1 MKSTVE
7 KIMTT
12 RVVAVHRG
20 ASFKEMAARLRQE
33 RVSAFPVV
41 DDDGRVVG
49 IVSESDLLPKETLD
63 AGWAA
68 GLPEMTSRV
77 LGQADQEKAESVTAG
92 QLMTEPAV
100 TAAPGD
106 TVEHAARQMY
116 AHRVKRLPVTD
127 ASGRL
132 VGIISRADVLSVFD
146 RPDGEIRREIT
157 ENVILDEL
165 RADPG
170 HFTVTAENGIVTLE
184 GTPET
189 AELGRAVVARARH
202 VEGVVAVRDRLRYP
216 PS

>member
-77 LGQADQEKAESVTAG
+77 LGQADQQKAESVTAG

-116 AHRVKRLPVTD
+116 THRVKRLPVTD
-127 ASGRL
+127 AAGRL
-132 VGIISRADVLSVFD
+132 VGIISRTDVLSVFD

-157 ENVILDEL
+157 ENLIPNEL

-170 HFTVTAENGIVTLE
+170 QFTVTVENGIVTLE

-202 VEGVVAVRDRLRYP
+202 VEGVVAVRDRLSYP

>member
-20 ASFKEMAARLRQE
+20 ASFKEMAARMRQE

-49 IVSESDLLPKETLD
+49 VVSESDLLPKETLD

-68 GLPEMTSRV
+68 RIPEMTSRV
-77 LGQADQEKAESVTAG
+77 LGQGDQEKAESVTAG
-92 QLMTEPAV
+92 ELMTEPAV

-106 TVEHAARQMY
+106 AVEHAARQMY
-116 AHRVKRLPVTD
+116 AHRVTRLPVID

-157 ENVILDEL
+157 ENVILTEL

-189 AELGRAVVARARH
+189 AELGRALVARARH

-216 PS
+216 PP